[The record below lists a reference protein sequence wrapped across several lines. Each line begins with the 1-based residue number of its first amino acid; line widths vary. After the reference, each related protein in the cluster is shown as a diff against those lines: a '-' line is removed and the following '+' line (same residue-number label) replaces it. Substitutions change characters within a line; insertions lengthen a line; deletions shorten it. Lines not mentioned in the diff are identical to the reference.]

1 MTSIKVITDSTCDL
15 DRDYLNALGVDM
27 VPMAVSFGDE
37 TYYDRVTISPSEFY
51 AKLKKSPVLPK
62 TAQIPPSDFARQF
75 RQAIAQG
82 YAVLCICFSSKL
94 SGTYQSACVARDTV
108 DPERIT
114 VVDSKAASVGEG
126 LIVKEAAVMA
136 REGAS
141 MERIVERVTF
151 MRDHME
157 HIFAVGSLEMLKK
170 GGRISP
176 AAAAVGT
183 ILNVHPILQFEDGAI
198 VPLDKVRG
206 KKGILNKMLEVM
218 EERGENLSSQV
229 IGLNHADN
237 VELCMSLKQ
246 AIEER
251 FGTKHFLISQIG
263 ATIGSH
269 VGPGTVSV
277 FFLRSPKNKRAMGGR
292 SLQ

>member
-1 MTSIKVITDSTCDL
+1 MSKIKVIADSTCDL
-15 DRDYLNALGVDM
+15 DRDYLDALGVTM
-27 VPMAVSFGDE
+27 VPMAVSFGEE
-37 TYYDRVTISPSEFY
+37 TFYDRVTISPSEFY
-51 AKLKKSPVLPK
+51 ARLRKSPVLPK
-62 TAQIPPSDFARQF
+62 TAQIPPSDFGKCF
-75 RQAIAQG
+75 REALDEG
-82 YAVLCICFSSKL
+82 YNVICICFSSKL
-94 SGTYQSACVARDTV
+94 SGTYQSACIARDSV

-126 LIVKEAAVMA
+126 LIVREAALMA

-141 MERIVERVTF
+141 VDQILQRVNY

-157 HIFAVGSLEMLKK
+157 HIFAVGSLEMLRR
-170 GGRISP
+170 GGRISA

-183 ILNVHPILQFEDGAI
+183 ILNVHPILQFQDGAI

-206 KKGILNKMLEVM
+206 KKGIISKMLETM
-218 EERGENLSSQV
+218 EERGGDLSTQV

-237 VELCMSLKQ
+237 VELCMMLKQ

-251 FGTKHFLISQIG
+251 FGVRHFLISEIG

-269 VGPGTVSV
+269 VGAGTVSV
-277 FFLRSPKNKRAMGGR
+277 FFLRSSRHMR
-292 SLQ
+292 SLGGQK